1 MQLLHTIF
9 KFIPP
14 PALEESLRNS
24 TFRLALPGTL
34 QDVRAWLIAVSADRQ
49 AVLAAGRITWMVI
62 RGERLGSR
70 PWTAGENEREPCR
83 NIPGNFFQLFLEQ
96 LRKLSKKP
104 VADIGYKSPATQHLQ
119 LSTEHCS
126 ASNADIFLQLP
137 DEPQL

>member
-24 TFRLALPGTL
+24 TFRLALPGIL
-34 QDVRAWLIAVSADRQ
+34 QDVRAWLI

-62 RGERLGSR
+62 RGGRLGSR

-96 LRKLSKKP
+96 LIKLTKKP
-104 VADIGYKSPATQHLQ
+104 VAGTGYKSPETHYLQ
-119 LSTEHCS
+119 LSTERCN
-126 ASNADIFLQLP
+126 ASNAGIFLQLR
-137 DEPQL
+137 DEP